1 MGIPHRRAI
10 AACVSLLCGAL
21 LLATSSLSAQNRFE
35 ALKQDTIPGVGGLRI
50 ITVRDTVLD
59 ACYTLFMTEPP
70 STADVPQPQIDEAR
84 QQSIQRLRDAAAW
97 HDEQVGA
104 LRTQFESRTGL
115 TPEMAR
121 IPGLAVARNVS
132 LGDSLVRY
140 EVERMRVDGIYQ
152 SALRAEIPGS
162 LPPASAT
169 PGMKTGAWEDLAE
182 ATRRAVTNPD
192 PTPLQTL
199 SDPGSL
205 NSQVASLVQQLSDAP
220 RLSATGPVP
229 CSPPKSEASKS
240 PASETSKSPAAKPAA
255 PKSAAAPKKR

>member
-1 MGIPHRRAI
+1 MGTRRARVV
-10 AACVSLLCGAL
+10 AACALLLCGAL
-21 LLATSSLSAQNRFE
+21 SLTPSSLSAQSRFE

-50 ITVRDTVLD
+50 ITVRDTLLD
-59 ACYTLFMTEPP
+59 ACYTLFMTESA
-70 STADVPQPQIDEAR
+70 STADNGAPTPPIDDAR
-84 QQSIQRLRDAAAW
+84 QQAIQRLRDAAAR

-104 LRTQFESRTGL
+104 LKEQFETKTGL

-132 LGDSLVRY
+132 LADYLVRY
-140 EVERMRVDGIYQ
+140 EVERMRVDGFYE

-162 LPPASAT
+162 LPAASST

-192 PTPLQTL
+192 PGTMQTL
-199 SDPGSL
+199 ADPVGL
-205 NSQVASLVQQLSDAP
+205 NSQLASWLRQVSDAP

-229 CSPPKSEASKS
+229 CGPPK
-240 PASETSKSPAAKPAA
+240 PVA
-255 PKSAAAPKKR
+255 PKEAPSPKKR

>member
-1 MGIPHRRAI
+1 MGIPHRHAI

-21 LLATSSLSAQNRFE
+21 LLSASSLSAQNRFE
-35 ALKQDTIPGVGGLRI
+35 VLKQDMIPGVGGLRI
-50 ITVRDTVLD
+50 ITVRDMVLD

-70 STADVPQPQIDEAR
+70 ATADVPPPQIDEAR

-104 LRTQFESRTGL
+104 LRNQFESRTGL

-132 LGDSLVRY
+132 LADYLVRY

-199 SDPGSL
+199 SDPGGL

-240 PASETSKSPAAKPAA
+240 PASETSKSPPAKPAA